1 VNTTYQSI
9 AIVDAAA
16 TDTIVWQVDVSAD
29 PGGLSR
35 MCGAWVFNADE
46 GEKLKPLTEA
56 RYLVA
61 TPAGNRECSR
71 AGARTHLGHVDLAQT
86 VSAVESEIVCL
97 QALFELEAAK
107 SKSKL
112 VVPAWPRTPKA
123 IDLAHPPVDALAPK
137 KVAPALGI
145 ARWLEAMALI
155 WESIEGQRLMRKFMR
170 NDELDQRPFPLVLR
184 DRRETE

>member
-1 VNTTYQSI
+1 VRG
-9 AIVDAAA
+9 V
-16 TDTIVWQVDVSAD
+16 
-29 PGGLSR
+29 G
-35 MCGAWVFNADE
+35 FNSDE
-46 GEKLKPLTEA
+46 GEKLKLLTQA

-61 TPAGNRECSR
+61 TPAGNRECSK
-71 AGARTHLGHVDLAQT
+71 AGARTHLGHVDLAQI

-97 QALFELEAAK
+97 QSLFELEAAK

-112 VVPAWPRTPKA
+112 VAPTWPRTPKA
-123 IDLAHPPVDALAPK
+123 IDLAYPPVDALAPE

-170 NDELDQRPFPLVLR
+170 RDEPDQRPFPLGLR
-184 DRRETE
+184 DRRETS

>member
-1 VNTTYQSI
+1 MNTTYQSI

-35 MCGAWVFNADE
+35 MCGAWVVNSDE
-46 GEKLKPLTEA
+46 GEKLKLLTQA

-61 TPAGNRECSR
+61 TPSGDRACSR
-71 AGARTHLGHVDLAQT
+71 AGARTHLGHVDLAET
-86 VSAVESEIVCL
+86 VSAIESEIVCL
-97 QALFELEAAK
+97 QALFEMEAAK

-112 VVPAWPRTPKA
+112 VPPAWPRTPTA
-123 IDLAHPPVDALAPK
+123 IDLAHAPVDAFASK

-145 ARWLEAMALI
+145 PRWLEAMALV

-170 NDELDQRPFPLVLR
+170 RDELGQRPFPLVLQ
-184 DRRETE
+184 DRRET